1 MLEIA
6 NLCREGVFFLI
17 ESYLSCQNAMCNST
31 VYFDSAI
38 VKLIG
43 RLPHIWNF

>member
-1 MLEIA
+1 MLETA
-6 NLCREGVFFLI
+6 TSCREGVFFLLI
-17 ESYLSCQNAMCNST
+17 ESYLSCQNVMCNST

-43 RLPHIWNF
+43 RLPHI